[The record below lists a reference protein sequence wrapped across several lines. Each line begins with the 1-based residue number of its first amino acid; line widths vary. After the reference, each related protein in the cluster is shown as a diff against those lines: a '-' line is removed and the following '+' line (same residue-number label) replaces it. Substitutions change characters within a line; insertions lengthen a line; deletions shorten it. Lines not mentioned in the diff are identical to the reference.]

1 MQALRWYGREDL
13 RLEDVPEPTISR
25 PDEVII
31 EVAFAGVCG
40 TDLHEFSHGPNMIRA
55 KSPHPLTGFLPP
67 VTLGHE
73 FSGRVV
79 AFGDEVHDLPTGTR
93 VTVDPCLRCGKCK
106 WCREGNYHIC
116 ANGGS
121 IGLASDGAFA
131 QYILVPRENIIAVPD
146 SVSDQHA
153 ALAEPLAVGLHAV
166 IRGDV
171 GPGDNVLILGGGPIG
186 VAALLC
192 ARQAG
197 AAGIFVSEPIA
208 ERAAQALAMGATT
221 TFDPTAVDVRREAF
235 LATGRVGP
243 DVVIEATGRADQ
255 FELAVT
261 AVRRGGNVALVGISD
276 AAASVD
282 LRQIVLF
289 ERNIHGSL
297 GYNFDI
303 EKVLALMAGGH
314 LDPSPLI
321 TETVA
326 LADAASMIASLVK
339 DRSKHLKVLISTE
352 GA

>member
-1 MQALRWYGREDL
+1 MLALRWHGREDL
-13 RLEDVPEPTISR
+13 RLEEVSEPVIARPE
-25 PDEVII
+25 DVII

-40 TDLHEFSHGPNMIRA
+40 TDLHEFSHGPNMIRTA
-55 KSPHPLTGFLPP
+55 SPHPLNGFLPP

-79 AFGDEVHDLPTGTR
+79 DVGGDVADLPTGTR

-106 WCREGNYHIC
+106 WCREGSYHIC

-131 QYILVPRENIIAVPD
+131 QYVSVPRENVIVVPEA
-146 SVSDQHA
+146 VSDQHA

-166 IRGDV
+166 LRGGV
-171 GPGDNVLILGGGPIG
+171 GPGDTVLILGGGPIG
-186 VAALLC
+186 IAALMC
-192 ARQAG
+192 AQQAG
-197 AAGIFVSEPIA
+197 AAAIFVSEPVP
-208 ERAAQALAMGATT
+208 ERAAQARRLGAAATL
-221 TFDPTAVDVRREAF
+221 DPTTQDVRREVFA
-235 LATGRVGP
+235 ATGRVGP

-255 FELAVT
+255 YELAVT
-261 AVRRGGNVALVGISD
+261 AVRRGGHVSLVGISD
-276 AAASVD
+276 NPVSVD

-303 EKVLALMAGGH
+303 EKVLALMAGGR
-314 LDPSPLI
+314 LDPSLLI
-321 TETVA
+321 TEVVP
-326 LADAASMIASLVK
+326 LADAASMIASLVT